1 MTWVVYLV
9 KDYKKHEGRKKV
21 SPHMRVIEFRQ
32 IVCLTT
38 QQSHSVDGRIR
49 QLNDLYGQL

>member
-1 MTWVVYLV
+1 M
-9 KDYKKHEGRKKV
+9 KAEKKV